1 MFRLSKKSDYGLI
14 ALKHLTLHGDTAHS
28 APQIA
33 RMYNMP
39 PELLAKVLQRLVRK
53 GLLMS
58 HSGPHGGYA
67 LAKNPGAISLIE
79 VIEALEGPILLTP
92 CEADDDCDQ
101 LLMCSIRDPLRS
113 LKQKVV
119 NVLVDTTVQELV
131 TPRHSTGE
139 GVSTEVR

>member
-1 MFRLSKKSDYGLI
+1 MFRLSKKADYGLI
-14 ALKHLTLHGDTAHS
+14 ALKHLTLHGDTAYS

-58 HSGPHGGYA
+58 HSGPRGGYA
-67 LAKNPGAISLIE
+67 LAKNPEAISLIE
-79 VIEALEGPILLTP
+79 VIEALEGPVRLTP
-92 CEADDDCDQ
+92 CETDDDCDQ
-101 LLMCSIRDPLRS
+101 LLLCSIRDPLRS

-119 NVLVDTTVQELV
+119 NVLVDTTIQELA
-131 TPRHSTGE
+131 TPDTLLE
-139 GVSTEVR
+139 KV